1 MANSALY
8 NRFLNSSLF
17 HGGAKKTKSL
27 SNLISLINDKKGFLL
42 LVFANLILQLGI
54 TYYTFMKTPATKVTT
69 MQRFGLIILLFM
81 MIFVLVFPM
90 PSWIKFPL
98 FCFFSVLQGLFLSML
113 KTHIDQSMIQ
123 LALSGTMSIFVFL
136 FTFALVLMGFG
147 VYLSNA
153 FGIFLF
159 WALLLLI
166 LFEVISLFAGTMTI
180 MRKGVAF
187 IGLLIFSLYVLY
199 DTHTILQ
206 RNYFGDF
213 ITASLD
219 YYLDILNIFLDVLTL
234 NNN

>member
-1 MANSALY
+1 
-8 NRFLNSSLF
+8 
-17 HGGAKKTKSL
+17 
-27 SNLISLINDKKGFLL
+27 
-42 LVFANLILQLGI
+42 
-54 TYYTFMKTPATKVTT
+54 
-69 MQRFGLIILLFM
+69 
-81 MIFVLVFPM
+81 
-90 PSWIKFPL
+90 
-98 FCFFSVLQGLFLSML
+98 
-113 KTHIDQSMIQ
+113 MIQ

-180 MRKGVAF
+180 MRKGFAF

-219 YYLDILNIFLDVLTL
+219 YYLDIINIFLDVLTL